1 MSCLASDEAIIANIS
16 SQSVPSV
23 LAGTDAGAIAA
34 IATVRLLERLV
45 PRCALGLLLGELAKG
60 RLMEGVRSAFLST
73 STDLRR
79 AIVALLVSLHQST
92 AATGAFARYAE
103 AYLTQPQQ
111 KLLSIYIGKA
121 AGK

>member
-1 MSCLASDEAIIANIS
+1 
-16 SQSVPSV
+16 
-23 LAGTDAGAIAA
+23 
-34 IATVRLLERLV
+34 
-45 PRCALGLLLGELAKG
+45 
-60 RLMEGVRSAFLST
+60 MEGVRSAFLST

-92 AATGAFARYAE
+92 ASTGAFARYAE